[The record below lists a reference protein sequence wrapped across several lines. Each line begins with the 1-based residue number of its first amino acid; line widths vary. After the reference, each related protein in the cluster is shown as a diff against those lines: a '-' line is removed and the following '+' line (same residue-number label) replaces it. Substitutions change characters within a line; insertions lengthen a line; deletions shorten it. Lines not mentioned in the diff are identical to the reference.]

1 MVLNLG
7 VMPSLSC
14 PLDVV
19 LRFQQCS
26 ADLANVLVERR
37 ERVFHVSLAGLVAVL
52 EQGGFAGL
60 STRTY
65 RIHER
70 TVERRVEGAHLG
82 LVPILS
88 CPSQGF
94 TIPPASRARWGSVSV
109 DLDMLRVSLDS
120 DVKLLGEDVQE
131 VSGAGETGDYDK
143 AQRVESRV
151 ALGES
156 VHALGGLLEVGG
168 VG

>member
-1 MVLNLG
+1 M
-7 VMPSLSC
+7 
-14 PLDVV
+14 
-19 LRFQQCS
+19 
-26 ADLANVLVERR
+26 
-37 ERVFHVSLAGLVAVL
+37 SLAGLVAVL
-52 EQGGFAGL
+52 EEGGFAGV

-65 RIHER
+65 RTPERAVGRRAER
-70 TVERRVEGAHLG
+70 THLG

-109 DLDMLRVSLDS
+109 DLDMLRVSVDS
-120 DVKLLGEDVQE
+120 CVKRKEEDVQE
-131 VSGAGETGDYDK
+131 VSGAGETGDDDK

-156 VHALGGLLEVGG
+156 VHALGGLLEVGRVGEVVG
-168 VG
+168 VFLLGPVASGRRRAQLQAT